1 MPKPK
6 PETINRALAI
16 AAHLADAKTQ
26 QQETVV
32 SAAAAANSKSNSS
45 SAPPAL
51 NRQNNNKFN
60 ADTIAMAQSQ
70 AQTHQRPP
78 ITCHVLDTTTGR
90 PAAGL
95 PVTLS
100 LLSPSNK
107 SLQLSATT
115 NVDGR
120 VAAWTTAAD
129 GGAAASATTTSLETL
144 FGRGN
149 NSEGKSTQQ
158 EQQGANE
165 EELMFA
171 LRFET
176 RAFWESRGVAAFF
189 PEVEVGFVVRAR
201 DEHYHVPLLL
211 GPFNYTTYRG
221 S

>member
-1 MPKPK
+1 
-6 PETINRALAI
+6 
-16 AAHLADAKTQ
+16 
-26 QQETVV
+26 
-32 SAAAAANSKSNSS
+32 
-45 SAPPAL
+45 
-51 NRQNNNKFN
+51 
-60 ADTIAMAQSQ
+60 MAQSQ

-120 VAAWTTAAD
+120 VAA
-129 GGAAASATTTSLETL
+129 
-144 FGRGN
+144 
-149 NSEGKSTQQ
+149 TQQ

>member
-26 QQETVV
+26 QQETIV
-32 SAAAAANSKSNSS
+32 SAANSKSNTSS
-45 SAPPAL
+45 TPPAV
-51 NRQNNNKFN
+51 NRHNNKFN
-60 ADTIAMAQSQ
+60 ADRIAMAQSQ
-70 AQTHQRPP
+70 ARSHQRPP

-100 LLSPSNK
+100 LLSPSSK

-115 NVDGR
+115 NGDGR
-120 VAAWTTAAD
+120 VAAWTTAD
-129 GGAAASATTTSLETL
+129 GAGASSATTTSLETL

-149 NSEGKSTQQ
+149 NSEGTSTQQ
-158 EQQGANE
+158 QHQQEAVD
-165 EELMFA
+165 ELVFA

-176 RAFWESRGVAAFF
+176 RAYWESRGVAAFF
-189 PEVEVGFVVRAR
+189 PEVEVRFVVRAR
-201 DEHYHVPLLL
+201 YEHYHVPLLL